1 MLDYK
6 EERKDV
12 EEFIN
17 STVKKLT
24 SEDKQRV
31 ADILFGAAIVLTAE
45 PPTQLIAF
53 PIASWKM

>member
-24 SEDKQRV
+24 PEDKQRV
-31 ADILFGAAIVLTAE
+31 ADILFGAAIVLTVE
-45 PPTQLIAF
+45 PPKHIKADT
-53 PIASWKM
+53 